1 MRDDIELTLVTM
13 QLDASDPAALAA
25 VLARYVVVTRRHEE
39 CRNVD
44 LCASVT
50 TPNRFVVIEKWES
63 PEAQRAHFDSD
74 DMVAMAQA
82 CRGLLRAPP
91 VIELLAAVSAHDLQ

>member
-1 MRDDIELTLVTM
+1 VADEIELTLVTM
-13 QLDASDPAALAA
+13 QLDAIDPGALAA
-25 VLARYVVVTRRHEE
+25 VLARYVVATRGHRG

-50 TPNRFVVIEKWES
+50 TPNRFVIIEKWES

-74 DMVAMAQA
+74 DMVTMAEG
-82 CRGLLRAPP
+82 CRGLLEAPP
-91 VIELLAAVSAHDLQ
+91 AIELLAGISAHDLR